1 MYRRV
6 AMARRLTTISRPLAL
21 LALVTL
27 VSLGLRIALIDEP
40 CRAPCRTANDHLLVF
55 DEVYYVNAARVIAG
69 ITPPADQKY
78 RDAPLGDDPNSE
90 HPQLVKVLMAGSIEL
105 FGDTPFA
112 WRLPSLLLG
121 TIAIVAMFALV
132 RAAGGSEWLGLIAAT
147 LMAADNLV
155 LVHGRIGTLDVPV
168 LALMLGAAIAYLRG
182 RPLLAGILIGIG
194 TAMKLVAPYLLAVV
208 VLLELLRALPSLR
221 RGTGV
226 VGREVADV
234 VRSAA
239 RRLGW
244 CVSGAAVTLL
254 GLLGLLDRLAPPY
267 DPVAMQRLG
276 GSPLTHLSHMLSYG
290 ADQTS
295 PHGPTGIASYPW
307 DWLVDLK
314 PITYLNINPD
324 KPAPGLFH
332 VHPASHFLG
341 VISPAIM
348 LLALPSL
355 VFLAWAVLARLW
367 RAPTAGEVRAEGE
380 VPVLAL
386 AWFLGTFL
394 PFVGLSIVFNRTSY
408 LYYMVVVM
416 PGIYLAV
423 SDVLMRLRRH
433 WPWLALW
440 SVALVGSL
448 VVLYPFTPLP

>member
-6 AMARRLTTISRPLAL
+6 AMARRLTALSRPLAL

-27 VSLGLRIALIDEP
+27 LSLGLRIALIDEP
-40 CRAPCRTANDHLLVF
+40 CRVPCRTANDHLLVF

-69 ITPPADQKY
+69 INPPADQKY
-78 RDAPLGDDPNSE
+78 HDAPRGDDPNSE
-90 HPQLVKVLMAGSIEL
+90 HPQLVKVMMAGAIEL
-105 FGDTPFA
+105 FGDNPFA

-121 TIAIVAMFALV
+121 TLAIVAMFWLV
-132 RAAGGSEWLGLIAAT
+132 RAAGGSDWLALLAAT
-147 LMAADNLV
+147 LMAADNLL

-168 LALMLGAAIAYLRG
+168 LALMLCAAVAYLRG
-182 RPLLAGILIGIG
+182 RPLAAGILVGIG
-194 TAMKLVAPYLLAVV
+194 TAMKLVAPYVLAVV
-208 VLLELLRALPSLR
+208 VLLELLRALPEIRRATGPVLR
-221 RGTGV
+221 G
-226 VGREVADV
+226 
-234 VRSAA
+234 AA
-239 RRLGW
+239 RRVGW
-244 CVSGAAVTLL
+244 CVTGAAATFVALL
-254 GLLGLLDRLAPPY
+254 ALLDRLAPPY
-267 DPVAMQRLG
+267 DPVTMRRLG
-276 GSPLTHLSHMLSYG
+276 GSPFTHLSHMLSYG

-332 VHPASHFLG
+332 VHPAAHFLG

-355 VFLAWAVLARLW
+355 VFLAWAVLAR
-367 RAPTAGEVRAEGE
+367 RRRSPGEGE

-394 PFVGLSIVFNRTSY
+394 PFVVLSVAFSRTSY

-423 SDVLMRLRRH
+423 SDVLMRLRRY

-440 SVALVGSL
+440 GVALLGSL

>member
-78 RDAPLGDDPNSE
+78 RDTPLGEDPNSE

-121 TIAIVAMFALV
+121 TIAIVAMFGLV
-132 RAAGGSEWLGLIAAT
+132 RAAGGSEWLGLLAAT
-147 LMAADNLV
+147 LMAADNLL

-226 VGREVADV
+226 VGRDVADV

-239 RRLGW
+239 RR
-244 CVSGAAVTLL
+244 
-254 GLLGLLDRLAPPY
+254 
-267 DPVAMQRLG
+267 
-276 GSPLTHLSHMLSYG
+276 
-290 ADQTS
+290 
-295 PHGPTGIASYPW
+295 
-307 DWLVDLK
+307 
-314 PITYLNINPD
+314 
-324 KPAPGLFH
+324 
-332 VHPASHFLG
+332 
-341 VISPAIM
+341 
-348 LLALPSL
+348 
-355 VFLAWAVLARLW
+355 
-367 RAPTAGEVRAEGE
+367 
-380 VPVLAL
+380 
-386 AWFLGTFL
+386 
-394 PFVGLSIVFNRTSY
+394 
-408 LYYMVVVM
+408 
-416 PGIYLAV
+416 
-423 SDVLMRLRRH
+423 
-433 WPWLALW
+433 
-440 SVALVGSL
+440 
-448 VVLYPFTPLP
+448 

>member
-1 MYRRV
+1 
-6 AMARRLTTISRPLAL
+6 
-21 LALVTL
+21 
-27 VSLGLRIALIDEP
+27 
-40 CRAPCRTANDHLLVF
+40 
-55 DEVYYVNAARVIAG
+55 
-69 ITPPADQKY
+69 
-78 RDAPLGDDPNSE
+78 
-90 HPQLVKVLMAGSIEL
+90 
-105 FGDTPFA
+105 
-112 WRLPSLLLG
+112 
-121 TIAIVAMFALV
+121 MFWLV
-132 RAAGGSEWLGLIAAT
+132 RAAGGSDWLALLAAT
-147 LMAADNLV
+147 LMAADNLL

-168 LALMLGAAIAYLRG
+168 LALMLCAAVAYLRG
-182 RPLLAGILIGIG
+182 RPLAAGILIGIG
-194 TAMKLVAPYLLAVV
+194 TAMKLVAPYVLAVV
-208 VLLELLRALPSLR
+208 VLLELLRALPEIRRASGPVLR
-221 RGTGV
+221 G
-226 VGREVADV
+226 
-234 VRSAA
+234 AA
-239 RRLGW
+239 RRVGW
-244 CVSGAAVTLL
+244 CVAGAAATFVALL
-254 GLLGLLDRLAPPY
+254 ALLDRLAPPY
-267 DPVAMQRLG
+267 DPITMRRLG
-276 GSPLTHLSHMLSYG
+276 GSPFTHLSHMLSYA

-332 VHPASHFLG
+332 VHPAAHFLG

-355 VFLAWAVLARLW
+355 VFLAWAVLAR
-367 RAPTAGEVRAEGE
+367 RRRSPGEGE

-394 PFVGLSIVFNRTSY
+394 PFVVLSVAFSRTSY

-423 SDVLMRLRRH
+423 SDVLMRLRRY

-440 SVALVGSL
+440 GVALLGSL